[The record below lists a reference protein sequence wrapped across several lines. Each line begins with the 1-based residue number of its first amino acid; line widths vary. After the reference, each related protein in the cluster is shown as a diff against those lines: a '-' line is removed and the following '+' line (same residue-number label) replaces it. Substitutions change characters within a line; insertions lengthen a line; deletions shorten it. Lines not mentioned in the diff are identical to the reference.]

1 VSDPRA
7 GGRQLGGCG
16 PAEVWLWRG
25 DITDLE
31 VDAVVNAANNQGWL
45 GSGVAGAIR
54 RAAGDEVEAEAVAQG
69 PWAVGGAVRTGPGQL
84 GARGVRAILHAA
96 AMGSGERASPE
107 SVAAATAAA
116 LQLAVAEELTSI
128 ALPALGTGVG
138 GLGYPACATAMGGA
152 LRRHCAGPT
161 SLRLVVLALYD
172 ASALEEFGS
181 VLARGLEAGDGA

>member
-1 VSDPRA
+1 MGDPRA

-31 VDAVVNAANNQGWL
+31 VGVIVNAANNQGWL

-69 PWAVGGAVRTGPGQL
+69 PWAVGGAVRTGPGRL

-96 AMGSGERASPE
+96 AMGAGVRASPA
-107 SVAAATAAA
+107 SVAAATGAA
-116 LQLAVAEELTSI
+116 LELAAAEELSSI
-128 ALPALGTGVG
+128 AFPALGTGVG
-138 GLGYPACATAMGGA
+138 GLGLGDCAAAMGGA

-161 SLRLVVLALYD
+161 SLRLVAFALYD
-172 ASALEEFGS
+172 ADALEEFGAE
-181 VLARGLEAGDGA
+181 LARELASRG